1 MRQQAVEAM
10 TAAIG
15 SSCDVS
21 GAAHLP
27 AAVAALLP
35 PSEVAGAGG
44 AVTALRLEGFAPSV
58 APSRA
63 DVARHWCSRSA
74 RSQPLR
80 RVLRRRCGRRFAMS
94 RRWRRTRPGRTG
106 RCGGSRRRRPGA
118 RKLPPWSAAET
129 DAQTLFDWAGGL
141 VVAGAGA
148 VRRCRRG
155 RDSPCRCG
163 GRRARDAHP
172 GAGCGARGHR
182 GVRPAGCR
190 ACCVEQAGQGELRSE
205 GRAQSGTNVG
215 GGLINGSIR
224 GSRALMTPLV

>member
-1 MRQQAVEAM
+1 M

-35 PSEVAGAGG
+35 ASEVAGAGG

-58 APSRA
+58 RHRERTLQALAQPFGEVATIAEGTSQALWRAIRDVAPLAANPAGADRPLWRVSTAPTRGEEVAAMVADRDRRA
-63 DVARHWCSRSA
+63 DAVRLGW
-74 RSQPLR
+74 
-80 RVLRRRCGRRFAMS
+80 
-94 RRWRRTRPGRTG
+94 RPG
-106 RCGGSRRRRPGA
+106 
-118 RKLPPWSAAET
+118 
-129 DAQTLFDWAGGL
+129 
-141 VVAGAGA
+141 VAGAGA

-215 GGLINGSIR
+215 GGVINGSIADHVR
-224 GSRALMTPLV
+224 